1 MLDSLHEHYK
11 LNIDRLKSAN
21 NQRDLMFLLLIL
33 SVMLIVVQSVNID
46 FLNSIIINYVKVDK
60 NSLPGN
66 ALLLSTFWLTSLVLF
81 IRYSQYC
88 IFIDMQYKYIAML
101 EAEINKNYPNTKIF
115 LFESEFY
122 KSHNNRFRKMI
133 GFFYKRAFPV
143 SLILIISFK
152 IVTDFRLHNLPDAYL
167 YLNIA
172 FAAIY
177 VIYLIAYILRK

>member
-33 SVMLIVVQSVNID
+33 SVMLIIVQSVNID

-81 IRYSQYC
+81 IR
-88 IFIDMQYKYIAML
+88 
-101 EAEINKNYPNTKIF
+101 
-115 LFESEFY
+115 
-122 KSHNNRFRKMI
+122 
-133 GFFYKRAFPV
+133 
-143 SLILIISFK
+143 
-152 IVTDFRLHNLPDAYL
+152 
-167 YLNIA
+167 
-172 FAAIY
+172 
-177 VIYLIAYILRK
+177 